1 MVYYTYPIETEI
13 RFLCQPGYELIGPTH
28 STCSLARAPGLT
40 AWSEKLPK
48 CEPMVYCSVVKSPEN
63 GEFKT
68 ESGLSDLGYHQNTTL
83 EFSCNKGKSSIIK
96 FTANPK

>member
-1 MVYYTYPIETEI
+1 
-13 RFLCQPGYELIGPTH
+13 
-28 STCSLARAPGLT
+28 
-40 AWSEKLPK
+40 
-48 CEPMVYCSVVKSPEN
+48 MVYCSVVKSPEN